1 MPGLARK
8 MAGRLAAAGFTRATV
23 GAAPVQAALTKVSYI
38 DADGN
43 PIAVAIAKLLHV
55 PGPTQADPQLH
66 GAGGAAEV
74 IITVGS
80 QTA

>member
-1 MPGLARK
+1 MLASTWTQAAGLAGFV
-8 MAGRLAAAGFTRATV
+8 AWLGLVVLAM
-23 GAAPVQAALTKVSYI
+23 LYI